1 MDEPPKPSGAPRSSS
16 AWVSALIGAI
26 IVGAVIVLIARTRST
41 EEPAP
46 SGPELTA
53 IEIVSEPA
61 GATVSLTDGG
71 VLGTTP
77 LDTKLLKRDG
87 ELPVIVRLA
96 GYQERRVTVPLYS
109 QTGRI
114 DVSLTAIG
122 AEPPPPPKPLP
133 KDWSP

>member
-1 MDEPPKPSGAPRSSS
+1 MDEPPESSGASRRSST
-16 AWVSALIGAI
+16 WVAALVGGI
-26 IVGAVIVLIARTRST
+26 IVVAVVVLIARTRSS

-46 SGPELTA
+46 SGPEMTA
-53 IEIVSEPA
+53 IEIVTEPA
-61 GATVSLTDGG
+61 GATVSFLDGG

-77 LDTKLLKRDG
+77 LDTKLPKRDG
-87 ELPVIVRLA
+87 ELPVIVRLV

-109 QTGRI
+109 ETGRI